1 MADEANDAQTGS
13 PQPEPQVEVEPQP
26 SDEQVIQALIGTET
40 RGDPRVTKLVNKL
53 KFSRRQESQLRPNP
67 ALHRRSG

>member
-1 MADEANDAQTGS
+1 MADEANDAQTGT
-13 PQPEPQVEVEPQP
+13 PRPEPQVQAEPQP

-53 KFSRRQESQLRPNP
+53 VGADEFSRRQEGNEIET
-67 ALHRRSG
+67 

>member
-1 MADEANDAQTGS
+1 MADEANDAQTGT
-13 PQPEPQVEVEPQP
+13 PQPEPQVQAEPRP

-53 KFSRRQESQLRPNP
+53 VGGDEFSRRREGNEIET
-67 ALHRRSG
+67 

>member
-1 MADEANDAQTGS
+1 MADEANDAQTGTH
-13 PQPEPQVEVEPQP
+13 QPEPQVQAEPQP

-53 KFSRRQESQLRPNP
+53 MGADEFSRRREGNEIET
-67 ALHRRSG
+67 